1 MENQEIIFA
10 DGMSFKIRHEKAP
23 ETVRGTIYFN
33 VSKFTQFLQDNKDE
47 KGWVN
52 TKMMKSKKD
61 GSIYFILD
69 TWKPTPKDPVI
80 APTSP
85 VESTSDQERIVA
97 TSGVKLTAK
106 DATAIEYPEETINL
120 DDIPF

>member
-1 MENQEIIFA
+1 MEEMIFA
-10 DGMSFKIRHEKAP
+10 DGMGFKPRHEKAP

-33 VSKFTQFLQDNKDE
+33 AQKFSDFLQKHKDE

-69 TWKPTPKDPVI
+69 TWKPTPTVETQKETQEYNDTKYQTSH
-80 APTSP
+80 ATGRTSP
-85 VESTSDQERIVA
+85 
-97 TSGVKLTAK
+97 TAEHPEGLS
-106 DATAIEYPEETINL
+106 IE
-120 DDIPF
+120 DIGF

>member
-1 MENQEIIFA
+1 MENQEMKFA
-10 DGMSFKIRHEKAP
+10 DGMGFKTRHEKAP

-33 VSKFTQFLQDNKDE
+33 VSKFTQFLQDNKDDR
-47 KGWVN
+47 GWVN

-69 TWKPTPKDPVI
+69 TWKPNKEALI
-80 APTSP
+80 EATSP
-85 VESTSDQERIVA
+85 VESTSDQERINA
-97 TSGVKLTAK
+97 TSGARLTAK
-106 DATAIEYPEETINL
+106 DATAIDYPEEVINL